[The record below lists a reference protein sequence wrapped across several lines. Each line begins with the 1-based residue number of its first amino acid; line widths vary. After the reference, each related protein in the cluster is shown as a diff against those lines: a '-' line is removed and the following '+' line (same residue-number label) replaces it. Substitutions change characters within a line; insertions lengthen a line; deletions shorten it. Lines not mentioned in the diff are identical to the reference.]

1 MLKGAKKVVLLP
13 TQAYVFR
20 LVITLLNRY
29 IIVVLHFFL
38 SGLLFVNKLKTHL
51 TKDKQKPFDC
61 DKSNIPLFSHFFDK
75 IKNTHNFREEKN
87 E

>member
-1 MLKGAKKVVLLP
+1 MLKGAKIVVLLP

-20 LVITLLNRY
+20 LVITLLNHY

-75 IKNTHNFREEKN
+75 IKQTQISEKKK
-87 E
+87 